1 MKYWDCLGEY
11 DAEGAGWSALAGGA
25 GASPYFPMAEGRL
38 IGLRTVVGR
47 DAATTLTDHV
57 EFKLKCGKWPVDC
70 VIGAQ
75 GSGLQT
81 APSMMSGEASKLDWD
96 VDLPVIPGSQITIE
110 GRDVGADTYVGNS
123 VMLYGLFE
131 TGG

>member
-11 DAEGAGWSALAGGA
+11 DAESASWSALAGG
-25 GASPYFPMAEGRL
+25 GGSSPYFPLAEGRL
-38 IGLRTVVGR
+38 IGLRTVVSR

-57 EFKLKCGKWPVDC
+57 QLKLQCANWPVN
-70 VIGAQ
+70 VIVGAQ

-81 APSMMSGEASKLDWD
+81 VPALMSGEAAKLDWD
-96 VDLPVIPGSQITIE
+96 LDLPIAPGKQITIE
-110 GRDVGADTYVGNS
+110 GRDISADTYVGNS
-123 VMLYGLFE
+123 VFLYGLFE